1 MARRAVSTPPESK
14 RRASYE
20 RAGSNETRRALVQS
34 AMALWRTQGYAETS
48 VVDICKAA
56 GVSRALFYFH
66 FDGKE
71 DILFEVG
78 VMSTLAAQKV
88 IRRTSTAPTI
98 EVVIKAALQAMER
111 SMARNPREL
120 IVEAILVGYRQQYRF
135 GRPRRHLRKG
145 RGRGAGARQYRWRA
159 RGLSKKGGDPQT
171 SPKAAG
177 PAGHHCRRR
186 GLQPHPSS
194 SKAVAR
200 LRRSRRR
207 PSVRFAT
214 GDRQHP
220 DGERR
225 HGWGARSLP
234 GEACPSWSR
243 WPRSIRAMSF
253 GSSIYRSPITAWRC
267 VCSAE
272 QARRGRE
279 VVSR

>member
-88 IRRTSTAPTI
+88 IRAHLDRAYEL
-98 EVVIKAALQAMER
+98 EVVVKAALQAMER
-111 SMARNPREL
+111 SMSRNPREL

-135 GRPRRHLRKG
+135 GPGEKAIGTTGMFDELFTSAQADGQLPPTVDVGHLSFVAQTLVNEGTRHWAAGGYGDRAFSDVVAADIALLL
-145 RGRGAGARQYRWRA
+145 AGARA
-159 RGLSKKGGDPQT
+159 SAPSKGK
-171 SPKAAG
+171 K
-177 PAGHHCRRR
+177 
-186 GLQPHPSS
+186 
-194 SKAVAR
+194 
-200 LRRSRRR
+200 
-207 PSVRFAT
+207 
-214 GDRQHP
+214 
-220 DGERR
+220 
-225 HGWGARSLP
+225 
-234 GEACPSWSR
+234 
-243 WPRSIRAMSF
+243 
-253 GSSIYRSPITAWRC
+253 
-267 VCSAE
+267 
-272 QARRGRE
+272 
-279 VVSR
+279 